1 VQCLYCGK
9 GIGPIRQLRDL
20 EFCSEAH
27 RIQFRERYRQSLYEA
42 LAPEPGPVRI
52 ADFIERPVARVDPA
66 PRAALHR
73 LTTSLPDGCNL
84 AVDIPRAGISAQ
96 RPDCVFGQPLEAIR
110 ARLVWQDSA
119 AAYPAPASAASF
131 PVAVEPPGRS
141 AAGPAPT
148 HFVAAN
154 RAPRL
159 LAAAARILE
168 PGQRP
173 DSISLPEP
181 RRTRAAVLAE
191 PRSPQLRATSPARA
205 ELSVTDAVAA
215 AIHAIALP
223 GGVTIARPA
232 APAPIPCEPRLRE
245 AGPARMHGDSET
257 TVAPVAFEA
266 PGARGGAIVIP
277 RLSAAAAPSAGI
289 ASTERLQPV
298 RPEPRLPVA
307 AKAASEALAT
317 LVNRLWQILPD
328 TRTALPTVAQ
338 IESAARRPLALA
350 PMAPTAAPCPAG
362 LAGASP
368 SYSAAPAELSSDLR
382 GPLGS
387 LAYTPA
393 ERSAAPIGTLA
404 ELVQP
409 ANPPAQEAAGN
420 RDLHVAGA
428 AAPARFET
436 PDSRREL
443 SALPGALLDPTA
455 CAPIRQA
462 DAPAPAAPPRAVPSW
477 DPARAALPDHT
488 LVPLADI
495 VLPRI
500 HCLLEPAGALA
511 GIGPLRPDVGR
522 SVRSCAVLWTL
533 RVAHMCNPV
542 FRADPVN
549 VRFDDLVRADRL
561 PYAADLADK
570 PAAKTNLLA
579 FKRDGAALSRRTKW
593 QYIGAAA
600 AAVLL
605 AGVLRPQVVPK
616 DFGASLPWREIS
628 IGQWMSQRATRT
640 YADDFRAGLDQWKS
654 VQPQWPK
661 TWSYSTDGFIH
672 PGQLALYRPSV
683 PLSDY
688 RFEFMA
694 QIENKSVDWVVRA
707 RDANNYYAM
716 KFAVLQPGPRP
727 IVAMVRYPVI
737 GGRKG
742 NRVQTPLRMMIHA
755 NTPYRV
761 TVDVKGNRY
770 RAYIEGQEADFWTED
785 RLTAGGVGF
794 FREADERARVY
805 WVKLERNGD
814 ILGRVCGWLSG
825 KSSSGATDQER
836 KAMDYRHME
845 TKDITTASVSRSAG
859 NGSDRN
865 APISRALSKAASL
878 HLDGKLDE
886 AAKELART
894 LDGGERHPALFFAL
908 GQLQYELQQ
917 YGPATASYAQ
927 AALLEPLHPTAHFN
941 AGVCL
946 GRLERWE
953 EAAASFRKAIS
964 NDPARSEAHLALG
977 ACLVQSGLHN
987 EAVEA
992 YDRFLARHPDD
1003 NEALFGKAVA
1013 LQKRDRCSEAAEL
1026 YRRIL
1031 TRNPHSEEALS
1042 NLVSLSLA
1050 NQDYEL
1056 VRKYAQQLAE
1066 AQPRSQIA
1074 LEGLAGAAF
1083 AAGDHRAAADYS
1095 RKLADLAP
1103 QVFENWF
1110 NLGVAS
1116 HKAGDLGNA
1125 AEAYARATRVRP
1137 DSPQAH
1143 LNLGVSLQEQGDL
1156 KAARAAYERALAI
1169 DPKLPG
1175 VHWNLGLVHE
1185 QSGDLETAEQL
1196 YAQVPENSPDSDDA
1210 AFRIG
1215 HLRLQRANYPGSIE
1229 AFEACLLKR
1238 PNWPEARLNLG
1249 IAHWRSGNKEA
1260 ARTCFQELTASGA
1273 DSREALRGLAALA
1286 LEHQDYDKA
1295 FEIYRQLLDSGER
1308 SPELLYNAGLICQ
1321 RRGQAEDAA
1330 VLYREALR
1338 ADPQFGEAL
1347 LNLGHALMSLGNEFE
1362 ARSCWRK
1369 AVIAKPELAQ
1379 RYFEPA
1385 AQAS

>member
-27 RIQFRERYRQSLYEA
+27 RTQFRERYRQSLYEA
-42 LAPEPGPVRI
+42 LAPEPGPSRT
-52 ADFIERPVARVDPA
+52 ADFIERPPAGAGPA
-66 PRAALHR
+66 PRAALRR
-73 LTTSLPDGCNL
+73 LTASPPDRSQL
-84 AVDIPRAGISAQ
+84 DMDIQRSGMSAE
-96 RPDCVFGQPLEAIR
+96 RPAWVFGQTLGAVR
-110 ARLVWQDSA
+110 ARLVWQGSA
-119 AAYPAPASAASF
+119 AAYPPAPAPSASF

-141 AAGPAPT
+141 AAGAVST
-148 HFVAAN
+148 HFEAAD
-154 RAPRL
+154 RTSRL
-159 LAAAARILE
+159 LAAAVRISE
-168 PGQRP
+168 SSQRRL
-173 DSISLPEP
+173 SVSLPEAARP
-181 RRTRAAVLAE
+181 SAAVQAE
-191 PRSPQLRATSPARA
+191 SRSPQLRATSPARA
-205 ELSVTDAVAA
+205 ELSVTGPVAA
-215 AIHAIALP
+215 AIHVVSMP
-223 GGVTIARPA
+223 GSATIARPA
-232 APAPIPCEPRLRE
+232 APAPIACEPRLLE
-245 AGPARMHGDSET
+245 AGPPSMHGDSET

-266 PGARGGAIVIP
+266 AGARGGAIALP
-277 RLSAAAAPSAGI
+277 KLSAAVASVAGI
-289 ASTERLQPV
+289 ESTGRLQPV
-298 RPEPRLPVA
+298 RPEFRLPVA
-307 AKAASEALAT
+307 ARAATAAIANGLCP
-317 LVNRLWQILPD
+317 ILPD
-328 TRTALPTVAQ
+328 VQAALPGVAQ
-338 IESAARRPLALA
+338 IESATRRLLGLA
-350 PMAPTAAPCPAG
+350 PMVPTADPQPAG
-362 LAGASP
+362 LTAALP
-368 SYSAAPAELSSDLR
+368 TRCAAPAEPSNIPP
-382 GPLGS
+382 GPPVS
-387 LAYTPA
+387 NDNPRT
-393 ERSAAPIGTLA
+393 ECSAAPIGVLA
-404 ELVQP
+404 GLVQP
-409 ANPPAQEAAGN
+409 ENPPLQEAIGN
-420 RDLHVAGA
+420 RKLRSAGA
-428 AAPARFET
+428 AAPAGFET
-436 PDSRREL
+436 PAPRHEM
-443 SALPGALLDPTA
+443 SALPGALLGATA
-455 CAPIRQA
+455 SAQIRQA
-462 DAPAPAAPPRAVPSW
+462 GAPPPAAPPKAAPSW
-477 DPARAALPDHT
+477 DPARAVLPDHT
-488 LVPLADI
+488 PVPLANI

-500 HCLLEPAGALA
+500 DWLPSLA
-511 GIGPLRPDVGR
+511 GTVAGVGPLRPDVGR
-522 SVRSCAVLWTL
+522 ALRSCAVLWTL
-533 RVAHMCNPV
+533 RVARVCNPE
-542 FRADPVN
+542 FRMDAVKE
-549 VRFDDLVRADRL
+549 RFQDLVRADRGI
-561 PYAADLADK
+561 PYAADVAEK
-570 PAAKTNLLA
+570 RAAKTNLLP
-579 FKRDGAALSRRTKW
+579 FKRGGAALSRRTKW
-593 QYIGAAA
+593 HYIGTAA

-605 AGVLRPQVVPK
+605 AGVLRPPVAFK
-616 DFGASLPWREIS
+616 GFGGPLPWRGAS
-628 IGQWMSQRATRT
+628 IGEWMSQRATRT
-640 YADDFRAGLDQWKS
+640 YADDFRSGLDQWKG
-654 VQPQWPK
+654 VQSKWPK

-694 QIENKSVDWVVRA
+694 QIESKSVDWVVRA

-716 KFAVLQPGPRP
+716 KFTVLQPGPRP

-737 GGRKG
+737 EGRKG
-742 NRVQTPLRMMIHA
+742 DRVQTPLRMMIHA

-761 TVDVKGNRY
+761 TVDVKGSHY

-785 RLTAGGVGF
+785 RLKTGGVGF

-805 WVKLERNGD
+805 WVKLESQGD
-814 ILGRVCGWLSG
+814 ILGRICGWLSG
-825 KSSSGATDQER
+825 KSSPDAKDQGR
-836 KAMDYRHME
+836 KAMDYRNTE
-845 TKDITTASVSRSAG
+845 TTDRAAASDSRSAE

-865 APISRALSKAASL
+865 APITRALSKAASL

-886 AAKELART
+886 AAKELVRT

-908 GQLQYELQQ
+908 GQLQYELQD
-917 YGPATASYAQ
+917 YGPAAQNYTQ

-964 NDPARSEAHLALG
+964 NDPVRSEAHLALG

-987 EAVEA
+987 EAVDA
-992 YDRFLARHPDD
+992 YDRFLARHPDH

-1013 LQKRDRCSEAAEL
+1013 LQKRDRNSEAAEL

-1031 TRNPHSEEALS
+1031 SRNPHSEDALS

-1066 AQPRSQIA
+1066 AHPRSQIA

-1083 AAGDHRAAADYS
+1083 AAGDHRSAADYS

-1110 NLGVAS
+1110 NLGVAC
-1116 HKAGDLGNA
+1116 HKAGDLGEA

-1156 KAARAAYERALAI
+1156 KAARTAYERALAI

-1185 QSGDLETAEQL
+1185 QSGDLEAAEQL
-1196 YAQVPENSPDSDDA
+1196 YAQVPQNSPDADDA

-1215 HLRLQRANYPGSIE
+1215 HLRLQRADHAGSIQ
-1229 AFEACLLKR
+1229 AFEECLAKR

-1249 IAHWRSGNKEA
+1249 IAHWRAGNKDA

-1286 LEHQDYDKA
+1286 LEHQEYDKA

-1321 RRGQAEDAA
+1321 KRGEAEDAA

-1338 ADPQFGEAL
+1338 GDPQFGEAL

-1369 AVIAKPELAQ
+1369 AVIAKPDLAQ

-1385 AQAS
+1385 VQAS

>member
-1 VQCLYCGK
+1 MKCLYCGK

-27 RIQFRERYRQSLYEA
+27 RTQFRERYRQSLYEA
-42 LAPEPGPVRI
+42 LAPEPGPSRT
-52 ADFIERPVARVDPA
+52 ADFIERPSSGAGPA
-66 PRAALHR
+66 PRAALR
-73 LTTSLPDGCNL
+73 LLTTSPPDRCQL
-84 AVDIPRAGISAQ
+84 ALDIQRSGMFAEQPAGVFDHSLAASRPRLA
-96 RPDCVFGQPLEAIR
+96 
-110 ARLVWQDSA
+110 WQGSA
-119 AAYPAPASAASF
+119 AAYPPLAPSASF

-141 AAGPAPT
+141 AAGAAST
-148 HFVAAN
+148 HFVAVKGTS
-154 RAPRL
+154 RL
-159 LAAAARILE
+159 LAAAARISE
-168 PGQRP
+168 SSQRRF
-173 DSISLPEP
+173 SVSLPEAARP
-181 RRTRAAVLAE
+181 SAAVQAE
-191 PRSPQLRATSPARA
+191 SCSPQLRATSPARA
-205 ELSVTDAVAA
+205 ELSATGPVAA
-215 AIHAIALP
+215 AIPVITLP
-223 GGVTIARPA
+223 GSATIARPA
-232 APAPIPCEPRLRE
+232 APAPAACEPRFLE
-245 AGPARMHGDSET
+245 AGPPRLHGDSET
-257 TVAPVAFEA
+257 SVAPVAFEA
-266 PGARGGAIVIP
+266 AGARGAIVLP
-277 RLSAAAAPSAGI
+277 KLSTAAASLAGI
-289 ASTERLQPV
+289 DSTEHLQPV
-298 RPEPRLPVA
+298 LPEPRILVA
-307 AKAASEALAT
+307 AKAAPAAIANALCP
-317 LVNRLWQILPD
+317 ILPEI
-328 TRTALPTVAQ
+328 RTALPGVAQ
-338 IESAARRPLALA
+338 VESATGRLLGLA
-350 PMAPTAAPCPAG
+350 PMVRTADPQPAG
-362 LAGASP
+362 LAAGLPTSC
-368 SYSAAPAELSSDLR
+368 AAPAELSSVSPGL
-382 GPLGS
+382 
-387 LAYTPA
+387 PA
-393 ERSAAPIGTLA
+393 KYAHPRTECSAAPIGALA
-404 ELVQP
+404 GLVQHG
-409 ANPPAQEAAGN
+409 NPPLQEAIGN
-420 RDLHVAGA
+420 RNLRIAGA

-436 PDSRREL
+436 PAPRHEM
-443 SALPGALLDPTA
+443 SALPGALLGA
-455 CAPIRQA
+455 MASAQVRQA
-462 DAPAPAAPPRAVPSW
+462 GAAPPMAAPSW
-477 DPARAALPDHT
+477 DPARAVLPYHT
-488 LVPLADI
+488 PVPLANI

-500 HCLLEPAGALA
+500 DWLPSPAGAVA
-511 GIGPLRPDVGR
+511 GVGPLRPDVGR
-522 SVRSCAVLWTL
+522 ALRSCAVLWTL
-533 RVAHMCNPV
+533 RVARLCNPE
-542 FRADPVN
+542 FRVDAVKE
-549 VRFDDLVRADRL
+549 RFQDLVRADRGI
-561 PYAADLADK
+561 PYAADYVDK
-570 PAAKTNLLA
+570 RAAKTNLLP
-579 FKRDGAALSRRTKW
+579 FKRGSAAISRRTKW
-593 QYIGAAA
+593 HYVGTAA

-605 AGVLRPQVVPK
+605 AGVLRPPVPFK
-616 DFGASLPWREIS
+616 GFGGPLPWRGAS
-628 IGQWMSQRATRT
+628 IGQWMSQRATHT
-640 YADDFRAGLDQWKS
+640 YADDFRSGLDQWKG
-654 VQPQWPK
+654 VQSKWPK

-694 QIENKSVDWVVRA
+694 QIESKSVDWVVRA

-716 KFAVLQPGPRP
+716 KFTVLQPGPRP

-737 GGRKG
+737 EGRKG
-742 NRVQTPLRMMIHA
+742 DRVQTPLRMMIHA

-761 TVDVKGNRY
+761 TVDVKGSQY

-785 RLTAGGVGF
+785 RLKAGGVGF

-805 WVKLERNGD
+805 WVKLESQGD
-814 ILGRVCGWLSG
+814 ILGRICGWLSG
-825 KSSSGATDQER
+825 KSSPEAKDQGR
-836 KAMDYRHME
+836 KTMDYRNTE
-845 TKDITTASVSRSAG
+845 TTDRAAASDSRSAE
-859 NGSDRN
+859 NGGDRN
-865 APISRALSKAASL
+865 TPITRALSKAASL

-886 AAKELART
+886 AAKELVRT

-908 GQLQYELQQ
+908 GQLQYELQD
-917 YGPATASYAQ
+917 YGPAAQNYTQ

-964 NDPARSEAHLALG
+964 NDPVRSEAHLALG

-987 EAVEA
+987 EAVDA
-992 YDRFLARHPDD
+992 YDRFLARHPDH

-1013 LQKRDRCSEAAEL
+1013 LQKRDRNSEAAEL

-1031 TRNPHSEEALS
+1031 SRNPHSEDALS

-1066 AQPRSQIA
+1066 AHPKSQIA

-1083 AAGDHRAAADYS
+1083 AAGDHRSAADYS
-1095 RKLADLAP
+1095 RKLADLSP

-1110 NLGVAS
+1110 NLGVAC
-1116 HKAGDLGNA
+1116 HKAGDLGEA

-1156 KAARAAYERALAI
+1156 KAARTAYERALAI

-1185 QSGDLETAEQL
+1185 QSGDLEAAEKL
-1196 YAQVPENSPDSDDA
+1196 YAQVPQNSPDADDA

-1215 HLRLQRANYPGSIE
+1215 HLRLQRADHAGSIQ
-1229 AFEACLLKR
+1229 AFEDCLVKR

-1249 IAHWRSGNKEA
+1249 IAHWRAGNKEA
-1260 ARTCFQELTASGA
+1260 ARTCFQDLTVSGA

-1286 LEHQDYDKA
+1286 LEHQEYDKA

-1321 RRGQAEDAA
+1321 KRGEAEDAA

-1338 ADPQFGEAL
+1338 TDPQFGEAL

-1369 AVIAKPELAQ
+1369 AVIAKPDLAQ